1 MEIFYQTA
9 KSILRDEYW
18 DNRRVIVTGG
28 GTIEKIDEVRYIS
41 NFSSGKMANAL
52 ATALYL
58 KGADVCLITTRP
70 HQDIPKDIYV
80 IDVESSEEMY
90 EYLVDSIR
98 VAKKGKMARASLNS
112 TNPIQIIKK
121 RPFLFM
127 ASAVAD
133 FIPKYPQ
140 QGKLK
145 KSSLG
150 DEWALE
156 LIKNRDILSSID
168 KSGIVTV
175 GFKAEMDREN
185 GLESAKMM
193 LKSKKIEAVCYN
205 LLNDS
210 GDFGADTNSI
220 IFIREDRVVDLG
232 NSDKLS
238 LSFKILKESRE
249 LNDG

>member
-1 MEIFYQTA
+1 MLAVNDVTIIEPQSKLLACGDVGNGALAEPMEIFYQTA

-98 VAKKGKMARASLNS
+98 VAKKGKMTRASLNS
-112 TNPIQIIKK
+112 TNPVQIIKK

-175 GFKAEMDREN
+175 GLRLRWIE
-185 GLESAKMM
+185 KM
-193 LKSKKIEAVCYN
+193 
-205 LLNDS
+205 
-210 GDFGADTNSI
+210 G
-220 IFIREDRVVDLG
+220 
-232 NSDKLS
+232 
-238 LSFKILKESRE
+238 
-249 LNDG
+249 